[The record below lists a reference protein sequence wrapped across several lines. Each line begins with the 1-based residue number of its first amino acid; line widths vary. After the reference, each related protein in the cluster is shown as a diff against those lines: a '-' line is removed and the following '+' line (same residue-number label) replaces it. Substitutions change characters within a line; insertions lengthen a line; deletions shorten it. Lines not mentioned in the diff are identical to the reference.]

1 MENKKS
7 KYYIIKKLEQY
18 SYTLYKIALHNI
30 NNRNI
35 KSKTVYLYVFCVL
48 VPVLVTNI
56 FVIGNAM
63 KASYDESIENINN
76 IADSVS
82 QDISSFLENAVYLT
96 VDIYASNSIYK
107 FLDTRYSGN
116 GKFLQ
121 EYNKVF
127 DNYIFY
133 ANSKYLISNITLY
146 SDNST
151 MINGGRYYRLDT
163 IRSEEWYRKFIQ
175 SKEDLFIY
183 PYYKKSIDINK
194 KNRMIS
200 VIRKLNYIEMSK
212 NEKIVKLDLNYNKMA
227 EAIKNSAFNTTVY
240 VCHGDKIIFSNDK
253 GARNVK
259 EDFNKISG
267 IPMKDIQIHKS
278 AEAYGFDFDVYLK
291 GYKSNYKSMLK
302 ENLWLIAVLFLADAL
317 IPAIMLSLFSNSI
330 SKRILL
336 LGKYMKKMKGE
347 EFDLIPESDGRDEIR
362 ELLDNYNLMAV
373 RMKNLIEY
381 EYKSRFEQQE
391 LYLARQ
397 QAELLALYSQINPHF
412 MFNVLESIRMH
423 SLIKGEQE
431 TSRMI
436 ESLARL
442 MRKSA
447 EWGADLITIEQET
460 EFVRDYL
467 DLQKY
472 RYGDGFNYKIRISE
486 ECRFYKIPSL
496 VLVTFVE
503 NSCVH
508 GLNREGHSG
517 TIFLSVNEEDDFL
530 NIEIEDTGVGMEE
543 GQVVDLE
550 KILNEANISD
560 LQKASSLGMLNACIR
575 LKKYCGSLTKI
586 IIESEKETGTCIT
599 IKIPHENLFGNY
611 GVSNC
616 K

>member
-1 MENKKS
+1 MDYKKS
-7 KYYIIKKLEQY
+7 NYHIIRKIKRY
-18 SYTLYKIALHNI
+18 FRILYERALINI
-30 NNRNI
+30 NNHNI
-35 KSKTVYLYVFCVL
+35 RSKTIYLYVFCVL
-48 VPVLVTNI
+48 VPVILTNL

-82 QDISSFLENAVYLT
+82 QDISSFIENAVYLT
-96 VDIYASNSIYK
+96 VDIYASSSMYK
-107 FLDTRYSGN
+107 FLDTRYLSN

-133 ANSKYLISNITLY
+133 ASSKYLISDITLY
-146 SDNST
+146 SDNPT
-151 MINGGRYYRLDT
+151 MLNGGRYYRMDT
-163 IRSEEWYRKFIQ
+163 IRSKEWYQEFIR

-183 PYYKKSIDINK
+183 PYFNKSIDINQ

-200 VIRKLNYIEMSK
+200 IIRKLNYVEMSK

-240 VCHGDKIIFSNDK
+240 VCHGDKIIFSNDITDK
-253 GARNVK
+253 NLKV
-259 EDFNKISG
+259 DFNNISG
-267 IPMKDIQIHKS
+267 IPKKDIQIHKS
-278 AEAYGFDFDVYLK
+278 STAYGFDFDVYLR
-291 GYKSNYKSMLK
+291 GYKSNYRSMLK
-302 ENLWLIAVLFLADAL
+302 ENLGLIAVLFLADAL

-347 EFDLIPESDGRDEIR
+347 EFELIPKCEGRDEIR

-373 RMKNLIEY
+373 RMKTLIEY
-381 EYKSRFEQQE
+381 EYKSRLEQQE

-412 MFNVLESIRMH
+412 MFNVLESIRMR
-423 SLIKGEQE
+423 SLIKGEEE

-436 ESLARL
+436 ESLAKL

-447 EWGADLITIEQET
+447 EWGSDLITIEQEID
-460 EFVRDYL
+460 FVRDYL
-467 DLQKY
+467 ELQKY

-496 VLVTFVE
+496 ILVTFAE

-517 TIFLSVNEEDDFL
+517 TIFLSINVEDDFL
-530 NIEIEDTGVGMEE
+530 RIEIEDTGVGMEE
-543 GQVVDLE
+543 DQVIKLE
-550 KILNEANISD
+550 KILNEASIDD

-575 LKKYCGSLTKI
+575 LKKYCGNLTKI
-586 IIESEKETGTCIT
+586 FIESEREAGTCIT
-599 IKIPHENLFGNY
+599 IQIPLENLSGL
-611 GVSNC
+611 SRIDLC
-616 K
+616 